1 MTLKLDR
8 LPERNPSKITV
19 TLTPELKAA
28 LDDYAELY
36 RRTYGQK
43 ESVAEIIP
51 FMLDS
56 FITADA
62 GFRRARKTLD
72 AERAAKSTPS
82 RSPRTSAESED

>member
-8 LPERNPSKITV
+8 LPERSPSKITV

-51 FMLDS
+51 FMLDG
-56 FITADA
+56 FIAADA
-62 GFRRARKTLD
+62 GFRRARKALD

-82 RSPRTSAESED
+82 RSPRAAAESED